1 MLLHLQKYE
10 ISADLQIL
18 SMLNFCCDS
27 VKNEELNR
35 CLKMLAVV
43 WQKNQAGRQLMAA
56 AKAKK
61 RLSQPR

>member
-27 VKNEELNR
+27 VKNEELNNS
-35 CLKMLAVV
+35 LKNACGDLA
-43 WQKNQAGRQLMAA
+43 KNQSGRQLMAA
-56 AKAKK
+56 VKA
-61 RLSQPR
+61 